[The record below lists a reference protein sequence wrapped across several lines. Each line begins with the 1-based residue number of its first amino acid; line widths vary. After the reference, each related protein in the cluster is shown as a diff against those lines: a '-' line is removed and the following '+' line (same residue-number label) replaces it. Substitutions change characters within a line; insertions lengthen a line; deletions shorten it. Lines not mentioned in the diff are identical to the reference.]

1 MVASDIEQPT
11 GTHASRPAVHFSP
24 SRVLFLSPTA
34 APGSYAPDDDQRS
47 ELTPGPLL
55 PTAGSSDAGWVG
67 EMAAAGAS
75 RNAVSADFSHQRGLY
90 ERPPQI
96 EIVCCGRSRSP
107 QRRRPAPSRTYFA
120 V

>member
-11 GTHASRPAVHFSP
+11 GTRASRPAVHFSP

-34 APGSYAPDDDQRS
+34 APGSYAPDHDQRS

-75 RNAVSADFSHQRGLY
+75 RNACPSADPRQG
-90 ERPPQI
+90 
-96 EIVCCGRSRSP
+96 GRRSQQPSRSGGTGVSP
-107 QRRRPAPSRTYFA
+107 RDPRADAYGPHSG
-120 V
+120 

>member
-75 RNAVSADFSHQRGLY
+75 RNACPPPIPDRVVDARSNHPAVSYTHLTL
-90 ERPPQI
+90 P
-96 EIVCCGRSRSP
+96 
-107 QRRRPAPSRTYFA
+107 
-120 V
+120 